1 MKQLYAAGPLHTGSS
16 PSPGFAPEGAVVAPP
31 IDAPPTFRAGTAGL
45 SPEELP
51 TVILLAGYK
60 VPPGRPPESDRPMP
74 VRLALV
80 STVSAGRVLVHVTPG
95 TSSYFA
101 HALLHVPPT
110 ADAQLAIQT
119 WGSPMWQR
127 SEPQTYGDLP
137 DLPYLPVADA
147 LDDGIIKDWLAT
159 AAKRE
164 LLEFTLTALLG
175 TPPHSKVFVVAPA
188 EDMAKLVY
196 AVTRAF
202 PTGMLEE
209 FTFSTYESEPRS
221 SPARLV
227 GYDGGSA
234 DWDLPTDCYS
244 DGGVAFN
251 TFTGRQS
258 LLSTEVPFSEFA
270 ANALA
275 SGEFGPLDE
284 FKATWQRLGMAGY
297 RQFDLVFRLARGTG
311 VLSKEETTEALQYP
325 PLAAW
330 VAGRSD
336 AQKQFLEWALEDRDF
351 ANASF
356 SRVVQSLRQKTDVIT
371 KLGTTVREEGLKAL
385 KAGDKNRT
393 ANALEVILP
402 MVAPAKANAVWAE
415 LLGQITDPDSLS
427 WEMRWYLLARF
438 VRFKQQQNPN
448 AGVDPALVK
457 WTDVPAEKLAELLAV
472 ELPRSYQ
479 LAGTRACL
487 AREGEPSS
495 TFARTLTS
503 HPSLALTLLQP
514 TDVKAATDKQEKL
527 YDTLL
532 AEAPFHP
539 WFEDLIG
546 KASDYPPV
554 LLNKFFEATL
564 TAGKVDAAPVI
575 RSHGPRL
582 LELFAG
588 QSGLDRVGRQFLAD
602 PPHDILHS
610 PSLLEFLGKLR
621 EEPQVGEDVKSRA
634 AAVQAVRAY
643 LDEPTFSAETMK
655 PAGDALAVT
664 PPVVPPG
671 TKQEVFAAVSEE
683 LAKRAS
689 DAGLQSDLEAAL
701 VHFGPVLAADSTDL
715 YENLLRDLR
724 GRTDF
729 ARNTNLAY
737 TFLAVALGATEAP
750 ELAGKLEG
758 LDVQAFAIA
767 AEAGKR
773 GGNRMLTEIDRRTE
787 SWPKSAK
794 TQWGFLKAAVQP
806 PGLKRLVRDIAF
818 FAAGAGIASLGWLIY
833 GLVK

>member
-1 MKQLYAAGPLHTGSS
+1 MKQLYAAGPIASGSPDS
-16 PSPGFAPEGAVVAPP
+16 AAA
-31 IDAPPTFRAGTAGL
+31 DAPPTFRAGTAGL
-45 SPEELP
+45 LPEELP
-51 TVILLAGYK
+51 TAILLSGFKA
-60 VPPGRPPESDRPMP
+60 PPGRPPESDRPMP

-80 STVSAGRVLVHVTPG
+80 STVSAGRVLVHVSPG
-95 TSSYFA
+95 EKGYFS

-127 SEPQTYGDLP
+127 SEPHTFGDLP

-147 LDDGIIKDWLAT
+147 LDDAVVKEWLST

-188 EDMAKLVY
+188 EDVAKLVY

-202 PTGMLEE
+202 PTGMLDD

-234 DWDLPTDCYS
+234 EWDLPSDCYAE
-244 DGGVAFN
+244 GGVGFN

-258 LLSTEVPFSEFA
+258 LISTQVPFAEFA

-284 FKATWQRLGMAGY
+284 FKATWQRLGMSGY

-311 VLSKEETTEALQYP
+311 VLTKPEATEALQYP

-330 VAGRSD
+330 VAGRTD
-336 AQKQFLEWALEDRDF
+336 AQKQFLEWALDDRDF
-351 ANASF
+351 ANTSF

-402 MVAPAKANAVWAE
+402 MVAPAKANAVWGE

-427 WEMRWYLLARF
+427 WEMRWYLLSRF
-438 VRFKQQQNPN
+438 VRFKQQQNAN
-448 AGVDPALVK
+448 AGVDPTLAK
-457 WTDVPAEKLAELLAV
+457 WTAVPAEKLAEMLAV
-472 ELPRSYQ
+472 ELPRAYH
-479 LAGTRACL
+479 LAGARATL
-487 AREGEPSS
+487 AREGEPSAV
-495 TFARTLTS
+495 FARTLAL
-503 HPSLALTLLQP
+503 HPTLAHTLLQP
-514 TDVKAATDKQEKL
+514 VDGKVDPDKPTKL
-527 YDTLL
+527 YDVLL
-532 AEAPFHP
+532 AEAPSHP
-539 WFEDLIG
+539 WFEDLVG
-546 KASDYPPV
+546 KASDYPAS

-564 TAGKVDAAPVI
+564 TAGKIDADHLI
-575 RSHGPRL
+575 RTQGPRV
-582 LELFAG
+582 LELFQG

-602 PPHDILHS
+602 PPVDILHT

-621 EEPQVGEDVKSRA
+621 EEPQVGEDVKTRA
-634 AAVQAVRAY
+634 AAVQAVRTY
-643 LDEPTFSAETMK
+643 LDDPTFTADAMK
-655 PAGDALAVT
+655 PAAEALAIT
-664 PPVVPPG
+664 PPVVPPI
-671 TKQEVFAAVSEE
+671 TKTEVFDAVAGE
-683 LAKRAS
+683 LLKRAG
-689 DAGLQSDLEAAL
+689 DAGLQTDLEAAL
-701 VHFGPVLAADSTDL
+701 VHFGPVLATDSTDL
-715 YENLLRDLR
+715 YENLLRELR

-737 TFLAVALGATEAP
+737 TFLAVALGATESP
-750 ELAGKLEG
+750 ELAGKLDG

-806 PGLKRLVRDIAF
+806 PGIKRLVRDVAM
-818 FAAGAGIASLGWLIY
+818 FAAGVVLASIGWLVY